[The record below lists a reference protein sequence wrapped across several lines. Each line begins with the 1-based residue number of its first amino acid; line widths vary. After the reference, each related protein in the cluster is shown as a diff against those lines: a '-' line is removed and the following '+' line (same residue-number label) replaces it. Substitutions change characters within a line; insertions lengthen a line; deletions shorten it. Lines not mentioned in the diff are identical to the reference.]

1 MRSDNCCCEG
11 RQALL
16 GWMDGW
22 IDGFA
27 VQLGQAGAGCGL
39 CETMHHECVP
49 ACLPAAQVWARYRV
63 NQVKL
68 MRALAWTAVS
78 LVLFTIPSTVDP
90 AGYW

>member
-1 MRSDNCCCEG
+1 
-11 RQALL
+11 
-16 GWMDGW
+16 MDGW
-22 IDGFA
+22 ICCTARTSRSRLWTLRNDA
-27 VQLGQAGAGCGL
+27 SRVC
-39 CETMHHECVP
+39 